1 MAKKAEA
8 ENKEEVKTEKKNEK
22 LSESEFEK
30 KVIELADKG
39 LTAEKI
45 GEKLKREGI
54 HSKDYSKKIS
64 QILGH
69 KYKNPDMENISSK
82 LTKLEQHVKNNHGDK
97 RAMREKGRIAAQ
109 LKRLKEYLSK

>member
-1 MAKKAEA
+1 MAKKAET
-8 ENKEEVKTEKKNEK
+8 EKKEEVKEEKKKEK
-22 LSESEFEK
+22 VSQEAFEK

-45 GEKLKREGI
+45 GEQLKKEGI

-64 QILGH
+64 QILGN

-82 LTKLEQHVKNNHGDK
+82 LSRIEKHVQKNHGDK
-97 RAMREKGRIAAQ
+97 RAVREKGRIFAQ
-109 LKRLKEYLSK
+109 LKRLKE

>member
-1 MAKKAEA
+1 MPKKA
-8 ENKEEVKTEKKNEK
+8 KTEDTEKAKETKKTEK

-45 GEKLKREGI
+45 GETLKKQGI
-54 HSKDYSKKIS
+54 HSKEYSKKIS

-69 KYKNPDMENISSK
+69 KYKNPDMENISNK
-82 LTKLEQHVKNNHGDK
+82 LAKLNEHVKNNHGDK
-97 RAMREKGRIAAQ
+97 RAIREKGRISAQ
-109 LKRLKEYLSK
+109 LKRLKEYLNK